1 VPPEIPTLVDVTK
14 RLDSQTIKRTVITG
28 RGRMPGFQLGDRE
41 LTGLIAF
48 LTDPAA
54 ANSAAAQQADATPQ
68 SGPSEAPKPTGPVRY
83 WSGYGYMVPK
93 VGPAP
98 QAPPWSTMTAYD
110 LNNGRIAWQVPVGE
124 VPELAARGITNTG
137 SGAPRGAVVTASGLI
152 FTGTPDNTF
161 RVFDKDTGKELWNK
175 KLPINPLSVAATF
188 QIAGRQYVVIA
199 GSPRE
204 QGSAAEEAA
213 AAQAAATAPQAPK
226 EEAAYL
232 AFALPVKSKTRP

>member
-1 VPPEIPTLVDVTK
+1 
-14 RLDSQTIKRTVITG
+14 
-28 RGRMPGFQLGDRE
+28 
-41 LTGLIAF
+41 
-48 LTDPAA
+48 
-54 ANSAAAQQADATPQ
+54 
-68 SGPSEAPKPTGPVRY
+68 
-83 WSGYGYMVPK
+83 MVPK
-93 VGPAP
+93 IGPAP
-98 QAPPWSTMTAYD
+98 QAPPWSTLTAYD
-110 LNNGRIAWQVPVGE
+110 LNKGAIAWSVPLGE
-124 VPELAARGITNTG
+124 VPELAAKGITNTG

-175 KLPINPLSVAATF
+175 KLPINPLSVAATY

-213 AAQAAATAPQAPK
+213 AAQAAAGTAPPAPK

-232 AFALPVKSKTRP
+232 VFALPEKPR